1 MKGLCGRLIRVNL
14 TDGSID
20 VEPVEEDVA
29 RKYLG
34 GKALAAYYAF
44 KDIKKGTDP
53 LGPENKLYLFTGAL
67 TGTPAPLGNR
77 TVAATKSP
85 STGTFTDSYMG
96 GFWGPELKFAGY
108 DGIVLEGA
116 SSEPV
121 RIHVQDGEVKI
132 MNAKGLRG
140 MDTWQAEAEIKKIHG
155 KTKKPIKVLSIGPA
169 GERKDLLSAII
180 ADARAAARGGV
191 GAVMGSKNLK
201 AISVL
206 GSVRPPLHDQKTMM
220 LLVKEQNARLNR
232 NPVTSG
238 SLRYRGTPNILLGV
252 NAAGALPYRDF
263 SGDQNPGAEN
273 ISGEA
278 MQKVLWN
285 DGKNWHPCWNCVVK
299 CTHYH
304 VLEQPG
310 FEGRIDDGPEYETTG
325 LLGSNC
331 GINDPKAIALADYL
345 LDGYGLD
352 TMSVGD
358 TIAFLMDCYGRGLIG
373 KDVTDGVDLRF
384 GNTDAWMAAINAAGK
399 GEGNLGRLVANG
411 CLRAAEEIGKGSI
424 EFAPQ
429 VKGMEIPSY
438 DPRSG
443 QGTALSYARC
453 ERGADHLKPWVFNKE
468 WLSSSER
475 TDPFSTVDKP
485 SLIKRENEGSAI
497 LDCLCVCRFAGNELS
512 LEGDFILLANAATGF
527 RYEWPEFW
535 EIGERAINL
544 ARAFGAREGLGRAQD
559 ALPKKFETEPLKQ
572 GLAKGNVARVEEM
585 LSRYYE
591 LCGWD
596 ENGVPTPRKLRELGL
611 DFVVEELKE
620 AGVSPEEARAA

>member
-1 MKGLCGRLIRVNL
+1 VKGLRGRLIRVNL

-20 VEPVEEDVA
+20 VEPVDEGVA

-44 KDIKKGTDP
+44 KEIKKGTDP
-53 LGPENKLYLFTGAL
+53 LGPENKLYLFTGTL

-85 STGTFTDSYMG
+85 VNGFFTDSYMG
-96 GFWGPELKFAGY
+96 GYWGPELRFAGY
-108 DGIVLEGA
+108 DGVILEGA
-116 SSEPV
+116 AEEPV
-121 RIHVQDGEVKI
+121 RIHIQDDDI
-132 MNAKGLRG
+132 RLMSAKSLWG
-140 MDTWQAEAEIKKIHG
+140 MDTWQAEAEVKKIQG
-155 KTKKPIKVLSIGPA
+155 PTKKPIKVLSIGPA
-169 GERKDLLSAII
+169 GERKDLLAAII

-206 GSVRPPLHDQKTMM
+206 GSGRPPLHDPKTMM
-220 LLVKEQNARLNR
+220 LLVKEQNARLNK
-232 NPVTSG
+232 NPATSQ
-238 SLRYRGTPNILLGV
+238 SLRLRGTPNILLGV
-252 NAAGALPYRDF
+252 NAVGALPYKNF
-263 SGDQNPGAEN
+263 SGEQNPGAEK

-285 DGKNWHPCWNCVVK
+285 DGKNWHPCWNCIVK

-352 TMSVGD
+352 TMSVGG
-358 TIAFLMDCYGRGLIG
+358 TIAFLMDCYERGII
-373 KDVTDGVDLRF
+373 DRAVTGGIDLKF
-384 GNTDAWMAAINAAGK
+384 GDTDAWLAAIGAAGR
-399 GEGNLGRLVANG
+399 GEGELGRLVANG
-411 CLRAAEEIGKGSI
+411 CMRAADEIGRDTA
-424 EFAPQ
+424 EFAPH
-429 VKGMEIPSY
+429 VKGLELPAY

-468 WLSSSER
+468 WLSSAER
-475 TDPFSTVDKP
+475 TDPFSTADKP
-485 SLIKRENEGSAI
+485 ALVKRDNEGSAI
-497 LDCLCVCRFAGNELS
+497 MDCLCVCRFVGNELS
-512 LEGDFILLANAATGF
+512 LEDDLVLLVNAATGF
-527 RYEWPEFW
+527 GYRWPEFW
-535 EIGERAINL
+535 EVGERAINL
-544 ARAFGAREGLGRAQD
+544 ARAFGAREGLGRAHD
-559 ALPKKFETEPLKQ
+559 TLPKKFETVPLGQ
-572 GLAKGNVARVEEM
+572 GLAAGNVARVDEM
-585 LSRYYE
+585 LSKYYE

-596 ENGVPTPRKLRELGL
+596 ENGVPTPRKLRDLGL
-611 DFVVEELKE
+611 DFVAEELRE